1 MRILAIIGM
10 TLCSLTLRAEEFARV
25 AADLKIYDERVAVRE
40 AEFSKLQ
47 ADLHDRTWVKAKLQ
61 HMADVDQYM
70 RKYAST
76 PSTNAYTEAER
87 LEFDSRFMASR
98 WAKVDAQNTED
109 LKALL
114 VIHKWFN
121 ISVFGPE
128 ADNNAW
134 LLVQHADLDPS
145 FQKRILAILEPLV
158 ARQETNPR
166 NFAYLF
172 DRVASS
178 FQNPE
183 KRTAQ
188 RYGTQGRCIGKGQWE
203 PFEVEDPANLDKRR
217 ASVGLSPEEEYKKLF
232 KDLCLEGQKS

>member
-1 MRILAIIGM
+1 MRILAIVGM

-25 AADLKIYDERVAVRE
+25 TADLKTYDEHVAALE
-40 AEFSKLQ
+40 AEFSKLN
-47 ADLHDRTWVKAKLQ
+47 ADLHDRTWTKAKLQ
-61 HMADVDQYM
+61 HMVDVDQYM
-70 RKYAST
+70 RKYSST
-76 PSTNAYTEAER
+76 PSTKAYTEAER
-87 LEFDSRFMASR
+87 LEFNSRFMQSR
-98 WAKVDAQNTED
+98 WAQVDARNTED

-114 VIHKWFN
+114 AIHGWFT

-134 LLVQHADLDPS
+134 LLVQHADQDQQ
-145 FQKRILAILEPLV
+145 FQKRVLGVLEPLV

-178 FQNPE
+178 FQKPE
-183 KRTAQ
+183 ERKAQ
-188 RYGTQGRCIGKGQWE
+188 RYGTQGRCIGKGAWE

-217 ASVGLSPEEEYKKLF
+217 ASVGLPREDEYKKMF
-232 KDLCLEGQKS
+232 KDICLEP

>member
-1 MRILAIIGM
+1 VRVLAIIGM
-10 TLCSLTLRAEEFARV
+10 MLCSLTLRAEEFARV
-25 AADLKIYDERVAVRE
+25 IADLKIYDEHVAVLE

-47 ADLHDRTWVKAKLQ
+47 ADLHDRTWSKAKLQ
-61 HMADVDQYM
+61 HMVDVDQYM
-70 RKYAST
+70 RKYSSI

-87 LEFDSRFMASR
+87 TEFNSRFMASR

-114 VIHKWFN
+114 AIHKWFT
-121 ISVFGPE
+121 ISMFGPE

-134 LLVQHADLDPS
+134 LLVQHADLDRP
-145 FQKRILAILEPLV
+145 FQQRVLAVLEPLV
-158 ARQETNPR
+158 VKQETNPR

-178 FQNPE
+178 FQNPAE
-183 KRTAQ
+183 RTVQ
-188 RYGTQGRCIGKGQWE
+188 RYGTQGRCVGKDKWE

-217 ASVGLSPEEEYKKLF
+217 ASVGLPPEDEYKKMF
-232 KDLCLEGQKS
+232 KDICLEGQN